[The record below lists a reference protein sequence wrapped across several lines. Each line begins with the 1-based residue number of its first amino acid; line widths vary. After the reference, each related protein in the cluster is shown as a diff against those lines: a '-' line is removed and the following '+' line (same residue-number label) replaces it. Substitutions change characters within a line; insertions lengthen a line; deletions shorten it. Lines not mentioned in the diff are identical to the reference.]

1 VLNPKGTKMDENTLR
16 ERMNLFLNVA
26 TVVVRMTS
34 TKADDQIL
42 EVAKNLLE
50 QDWFVKLL
58 VFLVEKFGEKKSVS
72 LEDVVEALKTA

>member
-1 VLNPKGTKMDENTLR
+1 MDENTLR